1 MSEKALGG
9 KLKTVDM
16 GEDFSKERNM
26 KAVWRDTQ
34 GQQDAS
40 EGRGSCRQDC
50 GSSFP
55 HSPVVP
61 EGSVKDPHGEGEK

>member
-34 GQQDAS
+34 
-40 EGRGSCRQDC
+40 
-50 GSSFP
+50 
-55 HSPVVP
+55 
-61 EGSVKDPHGEGEK
+61 